1 MTNHPK
7 RGRNTYDI
15 RVPGRVAWATL
26 EDTTIHAARQEAHK
40 AQKVTGDWHTI
51 YLVREDGERERVE

>member
-15 RVPGRVAWATL
+15 RVPGRTAWATL
-26 EDTTIHAARQEAHK
+26 ENVTIHAARQEAQQ
-40 AQKVTGDWHTI
+40 ALQITGQRHNI
-51 YLVREDGERERVE
+51 YLVHERGERERVE